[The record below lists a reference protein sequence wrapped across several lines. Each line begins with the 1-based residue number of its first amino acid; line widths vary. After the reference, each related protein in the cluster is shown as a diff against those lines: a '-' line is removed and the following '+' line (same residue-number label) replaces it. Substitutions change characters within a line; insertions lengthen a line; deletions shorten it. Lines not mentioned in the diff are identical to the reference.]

1 MNSISLSTKKKV
13 IEQTN
18 LFCFSFIYAFKLNE
32 KKRLKNLCF
41 VFAFSYI
48 ERSTAVRNE
57 NKYKKKN
64 RANKV

>member
-1 MNSISLSTKKKV
+1 MK
-13 IEQTN
+13 
-18 LFCFSFIYAFKLNE
+18 